1 MLLLYLLIYFKTLK
15 LISDCYKTQLTFL
28 PNRKMFVG
36 AFVSELKGLRAGLR
50 EGLLVLH
57 SINANSK
64 MHSRPRFFAQHIR
77 AATGNIVA
85 S

>member
-1 MLLLYLLIYFKTLK
+1 
-15 LISDCYKTQLTFL
+15 
-28 PNRKMFVG
+28 MFVG

-77 AATGNIVA
+77 AATGTIVA